1 MKDLSVA
8 LNAIALTNPSTDG
21 EQLIELLPAGN
32 DVIGRDGRKW
42 SKPNPQMIVDSFA
55 ANAADLP
62 IDVEHATEHKAP
74 NGEPAPAVGWVK
86 QLSVREDGAL
96 MGLVAWN
103 ATGKALLDDKAYRY
117 VSPVFIFNKANNQIV
132 KLTSVGLTNQPNLYL
147 TALNHQ
153 QIPQEDAMSLK
164 DIAKALGLPED
175 ASTEAVLAATQKA
188 VNSAHT
194 PSLDK
199 FVPRTDYA
207 GMEQRAL
214 NAEQKLNQHLQAQTE
229 AMITT
234 AVDDAIAAGK
244 IAPASKDYHLA
255 ACRAEGGLERFS
267 VFVASAPVLTQT
279 AINSQVPPA
288 QGSTTQL
295 TPEEKAICSQMGIAE
310 DAFLKAKG
318 V

>member
-1 MKDLSVA
+1 MKHLLIA
-8 LNAIALTNPSTDG
+8 LNSVELKNQGGWYALIPPG
-21 EQLIELLPAGN
+21 QQI
-32 DVIGRDGRKW
+32 IGRDGRRFTN
-42 SKPNPQMIVDSFA
+42 PNPQIIIDQFT
-55 ANAADLP
+55 ANGADLP
-62 IDVEHATEHKAP
+62 VDIEHATELKAP
-74 NGEPAPAVGWVK
+74 NGEPAPAYGWIKAVRVSDTGAIEGFIEWTEQGQSVVDSK
-86 QLSVREDGAL
+86 Q
-96 MGLVAWN
+96 
-103 ATGKALLDDKAYRY
+103 YRY
-117 VSPVFIFNKANNQIV
+117 LSPVFYFSKDNNAII
-132 KLTSVGLTNQPNLYL
+132 KLTSAGLTNQPNLYL

-153 QIPQEDAMSLK
+153 QILQEDAMSLK

-175 ASTEAVLAATQKA
+175 ASPEAVLAATHKA

-207 GMEQRAL
+207 SMEQRAL

-255 ACRAEGGLERFS
+255 ACRVDGGLERFTT
-267 VFVASAPVLTQT
+267 FVASAPVLTQT

>member
-1 MKDLSVA
+1 MKHLLIVLNSVELNSQGGWYA
-8 LNAIALTNPSTDG
+8 LIPPG
-21 EQLIELLPAGN
+21 QQI
-32 DVIGRDGRKW
+32 IGRDGRRFTN
-42 SKPNPQMIVDSFA
+42 PNPQIIIDQFA
-55 ANAADLP
+55 LNGADLP
-62 IDVEHATEHKAP
+62 VDIEHATELKAP
-74 NGEPAPAVGWVK
+74 QGEPAPAYGWIKEVRVSDIGAIEGRIEWTDQGQAIVDSK
-86 QLSVREDGAL
+86 Q
-96 MGLVAWN
+96 
-103 ATGKALLDDKAYRY
+103 YRY
-117 VSPVFIFNKANNQIV
+117 LSPVFYFSKDNNAII
-132 KLTSVGLTNQPNLYL
+132 KLTSAGLTNQPNLYL

-153 QIPQEDAMSLK
+153 LDHQPIPQEDAMSLK
-164 DIAKALGLPED
+164 DIAKALGLSED
-175 ASTEAVLAATQKA
+175 ASTEAVLAATHKA

-234 AVDDAIAAGK
+234 AVDDAIVAGK

-255 ACRAEGGLERFS
+255 ACRVDGGLERFTA
-267 VFVASAPVLTQT
+267 FVASAPVLTQT

-288 QGSTTQL
+288 QGTTTQL
-295 TPEEKAICSQMGIAE
+295 TPEEKAICSQMGLSE
-310 DAFLKAKG
+310 DVFLKSKG